1 MRRAA
6 RVDEN
11 QSTIVKALR
20 AHGCDVLSLAA
31 VGNGCPDLLVSRPY
45 YPRHYFLLEVKD
57 GAKPP
62 SARKLTPDQLKF
74 HAEWKGPI
82 HVVTSVQEALDAVG
96 IVRTGPRNPQ

>member
-6 RVDEN
+6 KIDDN
-11 QSTIVKALR
+11 QPAIVKALR

-45 YPRHYFLLEVKD
+45 YPHHYFLLEVKD
-57 GAKPP
+57 GEK
-62 SARKLTPDQLKF
+62 SASRRELTPAQMKF

-82 HVVTSVQEALDAVG
+82 HIVTSVDEALDAVG
-96 IVRTGPRNPQ
+96 IVRRGT

>member
-11 QSTIVKALR
+11 QNSIVKALR

-31 VGNGCPDLLVSRPY
+31 VGKGCPDLLVSRPY
-45 YPRHYFLLEVKD
+45 YPHHLSLLEIKNPD
-57 GAKPP
+57 QDPNK
-62 SARKLTPDQLKF
+62 RKLKPAQLKF